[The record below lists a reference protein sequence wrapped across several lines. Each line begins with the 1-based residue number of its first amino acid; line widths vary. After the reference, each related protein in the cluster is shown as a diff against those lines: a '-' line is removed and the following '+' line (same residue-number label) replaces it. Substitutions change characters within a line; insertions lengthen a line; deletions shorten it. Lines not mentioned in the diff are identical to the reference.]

1 MGQVEMTVL
10 MGRRSKSGAK
20 ETRERLLAAAK
31 ERFTRDG
38 YAATSINDI
47 CKDLE
52 ITKGALFHHFKSKQD
67 LFTEIWTR
75 LQVEMDQE
83 ARDAA
88 ITARS
93 LTDPYSAFLAG
104 CRVYLEHAARRDYQ
118 TIVLVDGPSVM
129 GLKGWY
135 EQDHDLGSDN
145 VGAGVRYLAKKGI
158 VAEHRV
164 DALAIMLQNALNGA
178 GFALA
183 REAEGITAE
192 GVYDAFEILVKSIR

>member
-1 MGQVEMTVL
+1 
-10 MGRRSKSGAK
+10 
-20 ETRERLLAAAK
+20 
-31 ERFTRDG
+31 
-38 YAATSINDI
+38 
-47 CKDLE
+47 
-52 ITKGALFHHFKSKQD
+52 
-67 LFTEIWTR
+67 
-75 LQVEMDQE
+75 
-83 ARDAA
+83 
-88 ITARS
+88 
-93 LTDPYSAFLAG
+93 
-104 CRVYLEHAARRDYQ
+104 
-118 TIVLVDGPSVM
+118 M

-192 GVYDAFEILVKSIR
+192 GVYDAFEILVKSLR